1 MLGQKY
7 HNYLIGTIFKNRTN
21 ANKYFTDDKLS
32 YTYYAHIFDR
42 YRYQESDLGSTKI

>member
-7 HNYLIGTIFKNRTN
+7 HNYLIGTIFNNRTN

-32 YTYYAHIFDR
+32 YITHIFFIV